1 MKCQRCNKHEATAFI
16 KKNINGNITE
26 LALCSSCAK
35 ETGQFDINFGFSD
48 LFSNLFSDFGYSGA
62 GFIGEKVTCPVCKSS
77 FDDIARSGRVGC
89 AKCYEIFNEQLIPT
103 IRNYQRKTIHN
114 GKTPSSKAVMPQ
126 ADNRQSELQK
136 LEAELKKAI
145 QTQNFEYAAELRDKI
160 NNLKESEGK

>member
-1 MKCQRCNKHEATAFI
+1 MKCQRCNNHEATAFI

-35 ETGQFDINFGFSD
+35 NSGEFDMNFGFSD
-48 LFSNLFSDFGYSGA
+48 LFSNLFSDFIYSNA

-103 IRNYQRKTIHN
+103 IRNYQRKTIHS
-114 GKTPSSKAVMPQ
+114 GKRPSGKAVMPKS
-126 ADNRQSELQK
+126 DNKNELQNLESEL
-136 LEAELKKAI
+136 EKAI
-145 QTQNFEYAAELRDKI
+145 QVQNFEYAAELRDKI
-160 NNLKESEGK
+160 NTLKESEGK